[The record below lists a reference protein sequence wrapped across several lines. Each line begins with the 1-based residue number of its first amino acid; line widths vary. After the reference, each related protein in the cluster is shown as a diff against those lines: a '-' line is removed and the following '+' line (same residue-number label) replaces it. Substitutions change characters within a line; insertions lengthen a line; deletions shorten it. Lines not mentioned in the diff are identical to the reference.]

1 MATEDTERSKR
12 GNQHHG
18 LLNGSRS
25 ARREAGF
32 TPSTLLYLVV
42 RGSSRR
48 DQISTVAWEPT
59 RALVRGHRPEP
70 PPLTCVV
77 FALDI
82 SSHTLTRSSQPASL
96 PGSIS
101 FLSLSLSHQQSLSR
115 LKASEYA
122 QRRFFCPAVNSQTA
136 LVLYGPSAGSP

>member
-18 LLNGSRS
+18 LLKGSRS

-101 FLSLSLSHQQSLSR
+101 FLSLSLSLASTIVVQAESLGIR
-115 LKASEYA
+115 
-122 QRRFFCPAVNSQTA
+122 TA
-136 LVLYGPSAGSP
+136 ALFLPGGEFPNRTSPVWA